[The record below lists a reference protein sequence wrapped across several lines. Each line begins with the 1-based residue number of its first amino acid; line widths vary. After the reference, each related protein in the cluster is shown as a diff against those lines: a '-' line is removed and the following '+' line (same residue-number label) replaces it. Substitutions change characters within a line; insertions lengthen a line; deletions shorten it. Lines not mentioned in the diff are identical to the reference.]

1 MPYTHINK
9 DLCPNQVKAAVE
21 IFLSE
26 KDIRLT
32 QLLRKQQNFNLI
44 I

>member
-1 MPYTHINK
+1 MPYTYMNK
-9 DLCPNQVKAAVE
+9 DLCPNEVKAAVE

-32 QLLRKQQNFNLI
+32 QLLRRQRNFNLI